1 MGIKFRHKGLK
12 LLYERE
18 DRSKIRADIVDKVD
32 RFLTVLSQAE
42 MPADVDLPGY
52 SLHELKGNL
61 KGYWSA
67 TISRNYRI
75 IFRFG
80 PNGPED
86 VDLVDY
92 H

>member
-1 MGIKFRHKGLK
+1 MSIGFRHKGLK
-12 LLYERE
+12 LLYERG
-18 DRSKIRADIVDKVD
+18 DRSKIRADIVDKVA
-32 RFLTVLSQAE
+32 RFLTALSQAE

-52 SLHELKGNL
+52 GLHELKGNL
-61 KGYWSA
+61 RGYWSA
-67 TISRNYRI
+67 TMSRNHRI

-80 PNGPED
+80 PDGPED